1 MSAAR
6 GPGPRALRRSETDV
20 RTDSATIG
28 SSGPDSPYVAPAVEV
43 FAMLADATRVR
54 LILALLEGE
63 MPVGALAETVDKP
76 VPAVSQHL
84 AKMRLAAMVAS
95 RQEGNRV
102 FYRLINDHAARLV
115 LEAVHQAEH
124 ATSASPSHHARD

>member
-1 MSAAR
+1 MSAPGHSAHPGHTADAR
-6 GPGPRALRRSETDV
+6 DPDV
-20 RTDSATIG
+20 TA
-28 SSGPDSPYVAPAVEV
+28 AVGI

-54 LILALLEGE
+54 IVLALRGGE
-63 MPVGALAETVDKP
+63 MPVGEIAGAVGKP

-84 AKMRLAAMVAS
+84 AKLRLSAMVES

-115 LEAVHQAEH
+115 ADAMHQAEH
-124 ATSASPSHHARD
+124 AASPDPPHHRTDGSVGPPGENRARE